1 MTIIIPYH
9 EREIDKWCSAFY
21 LKLYSSEHEAPI
33 TVVDYLMRTVQF
45 LPGMDTGF
53 RGEGGTG
60 EGRRFDLS
68 LPGGVV
74 SDLQNVPI

>member
-1 MTIIIPYH
+1 
-9 EREIDKWCSAFY
+9 
-21 LKLYSSEHEAPI
+21 
-33 TVVDYLMRTVQF
+33 
-45 LPGMDTGF
+45 MDTGF

-74 SDLQNVPI
+74 SDLQNVPIWAFARITQNQPLFDQGDQKETRNGI